1 MTARDYVLD
10 ANDQEVARLLAYAK
24 REAEEVRLAARQA
37 GLAAGGRAVDVGC
50 GPLGATK
57 VFAEMVGESGFVA
70 GVDQSKDALAVARRV
85 LDSVGLERVELVEA
99 DVHLLAR
106 PEWDRS
112 FDLAYCRLVLLH
124 QEVPEETLR
133 CIGRLVRAGGYVI
146 YQDILDEPSFP
157 RSEPDVPAA
166 HQAWDLLFALFA
178 RKRLSP
184 AVARDHGLLCRRLGW
199 ELVAQRGK
207 FAVSSADDGLAVM
220 SRLLAA
226 SERALLQEGLATDRD
241 LASLKSALAEA
252 RHRDYRYWFGPI
264 AIETV
269 AAVR

>member
-1 MTARDYVLD
+1 MSSRDYVLD
-10 ANDQEVARLLAYAK
+10 ANDQEVARLLAYAE
-24 REAEEVRLAARQA
+24 REAEEVRLACRQA
-37 GLAAGGRAVDVGC
+37 GLAEGGRAVDVGC

-57 VFAEMVGESGFVA
+57 VFAEIVGESGFVA
-70 GVDQSKDALAVARRV
+70 GVDQSKDALGVARRV
-85 LDSVGLERVELVEA
+85 LDAIGLQRVELVVA
-99 DVHLLAR
+99 DIHSLDR
-106 PEWDRS
+106 PEWDGS

-124 QEVPEETLR
+124 QEAPEKTLG
-133 CIGRLVRAGGYVI
+133 CVGRFVRARGYVI

-184 AVARDHGLLCRRLGW
+184 SVARDHGLLCRRLGW

-207 FAVSSADDGLAVM
+207 FAITSADDGLAVL

-226 SERALLQEGLATDRD
+226 SERALLQEGLATGDD
-241 LASLKSALAEA
+241 LASLESALAEA
-252 RHRDYRYWFGPI
+252 RGRDYRYWFGPI

-269 AAVR
+269 ARVR